1 MAAYER
7 ALETLYQAPLGEFTS
22 LRARLAAEMRAK
34 GDRPSAGRLTA
45 CRRPTIS
52 AWTVNQLY
60 WRARRDFDEMRAAAE
75 RLRAGDLDATPDYRR
90 ALATLRR
97 RAGEVLKEAGHAASD
112 AVLARVA
119 KTLTAVAAAGFEP
132 DAPGTLATD
141 RDPPGFDFGIVPAKR
156 RHDAGNRSAIAK
168 QPRVDELAERRRQAE
183 RVRQARERQRLE
195 RELAAARAELE
206 RRERALSGLQAEL
219 RGVEQGVEQARTH
232 LRDLERA
239 LSRLGGAP

>member
-1 MAAYER
+1 
-7 ALETLYQAPLGEFTS
+7 
-22 LRARLAAEMRAK
+22 MRAK

-97 RAGEVLKEAGHAASD
+97 RAGEVLEEAGHAASD
-112 AVLARVA
+112 AVLARVV

-141 RDPPGFDFGIVPAKR
+141 RDPPGFDIGIVPTKRAAREAKR
-156 RHDAGNRSAIAK
+156 RDNAGNRSTMAK
-168 QPRVDELAERRRQAE
+168 QPHVDELAERRREAE

-195 RELAAARAELE
+195 RELATARAELE

-232 LRDLERA
+232 LQDLERA